1 MKHVIPFLFCI
12 VIAQESYEG
21 QITLDYN
28 GTVNGSFNS
37 IVQDSVLTGFAYN
50 QIGLDTSFFL
60 MASITQ
66 QDTNEFDLF
75 VTFLQDTTFPV
86 QPRTW
91 EIPGGGDETN
101 PLSFQNI
108 VVLIP
113 GIDSTFVNDL
123 FGFFT
128 DSSSFGDSLNLDSAF
143 ANIFLEFADDI
154 YLGFSGE
161 LEISDITDST
171 LVGNFNSIMIKPEF
185 HIPPHLV
192 MVNNGEFAFNK
203 VTLPDLT
210 LSEESSVPRSILLSP
225 AYPNPFNP
233 ETTLEFSLSQ
243 ANHTSITI
251 FDINGKIVETLID
264 QSIQPGTYQIR
275 WNAGNQPNGIYFA
288 RIQSGQL
295 NQTNKLILV
304 K

>member
-75 VTFLQDTTFPV
+75 VAFLQDTTFPV

-128 DSSSFGDSLNLDSAF
+128 DSSSFGDSF
-143 ANIFLEFADDI
+143 
-154 YLGFSGE
+154 
-161 LEISDITDST
+161 
-171 LVGNFNSIMIKPEF
+171 
-185 HIPPHLV
+185 
-192 MVNNGEFAFNK
+192 
-203 VTLPDLT
+203 
-210 LSEESSVPRSILLSP
+210 
-225 AYPNPFNP
+225 
-233 ETTLEFSLSQ
+233 
-243 ANHTSITI
+243 
-251 FDINGKIVETLID
+251 
-264 QSIQPGTYQIR
+264 
-275 WNAGNQPNGIYFA
+275 
-288 RIQSGQL
+288 
-295 NQTNKLILV
+295 
-304 K
+304 

>member
-12 VIAQESYEG
+12 VIAQENYEG

-75 VTFLQDTTFPV
+75 VAFLQDTTFPV

-91 EIPGGGDETN
+91 EIPGGADETN

-128 DSSSFGDSLNLDSAF
+128 DSSSNDLPINLLEAKIVSCALVTACLFAGCPINFSSFSKKATTEGVVLAPSAF
-143 ANIFLEFADDI
+143 SKTFFAAFTAFL
-154 YLGFSGE
+154 
-161 LEISDITDST
+161 
-171 LVGNFNSIMIKPEF
+171 V
-185 HIPPHLV
+185 
-192 MVNNGEFAFNK
+192 
-203 VTLPDLT
+203 
-210 LSEESSVPRSILLSP
+210 
-225 AYPNPFNP
+225 
-233 ETTLEFSLSQ
+233 
-243 ANHTSITI
+243 
-251 FDINGKIVETLID
+251 
-264 QSIQPGTYQIR
+264 
-275 WNAGNQPNGIYFA
+275 
-288 RIQSGQL
+288 
-295 NQTNKLILV
+295 
-304 K
+304 